1 LAARNRNAIR
11 NAINDEMTVITRG
24 VTGLSHLPDVQHWTQ
39 DDIARYL
46 GRYAGDLDAVSAF
59 FTFWEIGQIFDTA
72 YGSSQTIWGQLRA
85 LI

>member
-1 LAARNRNAIR
+1 VLYSNVYSITEVIMTRELWGRIKGDLAARNRNAIR

-46 GRYAGDLDAVSAF
+46 GRYAG
-59 FTFWEIGQIFDTA
+59 
-72 YGSSQTIWGQLRA
+72 
-85 LI
+85 